1 MTARTTPAQRAEIS
15 RKNGCMG
22 RGPVS
27 PEGKTRSRMNAVKHG
42 MTARIPV
49 LPGEDPETFRQHVE
63 GIVDSVVPRNPLEL
77 GLAEQAALSLWKI
90 ERAERVEATRVA
102 ATVRAAEAHADDHQQ
117 EELCALGLWLV
128 ASTVKT
134 KQNAAADLLAFLP
147 ADRHAPFQAGRGE
160 PLVVLHRI
168 QATADGCQWLLERWD
183 RLRGS
188 LEQNGSWDI
197 EEMITAAQLRG
208 QRPLFMETAD
218 WECLLQERH
227 VKGNPAL
234 VEEGRSQLL
243 DQLTDGEWLA
253 ADPAGTRAAL
263 LRLVAEETARLEE
276 LKEARQ
282 QREAADR
289 SELAD
294 RLAVDTTPEGERVR
308 RYQLDCDR
316 KLHRALQSLL
326 KLRREEG
333 RAADP
338 DAEDVPEP
346 AGAVEPPNGLT
357 PAVTDVPVT
366 ASEPVEPESG
376 LTPTATDY
384 PGDRDGNG
392 GSDRAGRRW
401 GGRSG
406 SGLGGS
412 CRARSRR
419 CGSRARR
426 AERTH
431 ARHQPRTQ
439 PAKRTQPGGR
449 RRRKP
454 AKRTQ
459 RVGSDRGDRVSRP
472 WPSPC

>member
-1 MTARTTPAQRAEIS
+1 M
-15 RKNGCMG
+15 
-22 RGPVS
+22 
-27 PEGKTRSRMNAVKHG
+27 
-42 MTARIPV
+42 
-49 LPGEDPETFRQHVE
+49 
-63 GIVDSVVPRNPLEL
+63 
-77 GLAEQAALSLWKI
+77 
-90 ERAERVEATRVA
+90 
-102 ATVRAAEAHADDHQQ
+102 
-117 EELCALGLWLV
+117 

-183 RLRGS
+183 RLRAS
-188 LEQNGSWDI
+188 LEQDGSWDI
-197 EEMITAAQLRG
+197 EEMIAAAQLRG

-218 WECLLQERH
+218 WECLVQERH

-234 VEEGRSQLL
+234 VEEGRRQLL

-294 RLAVDTTPEGERVR
+294 RLAVDTTPDGERVR

-333 RAADP
+333 ARGGSGRRGRARAGRSGRAAKRP
-338 DAEDVPEP
+338 DAGRDGRPGRGVGTGRTGKRSD
-346 AGAVEPPNGLT
+346 ADGNG
-357 PAVTDVPVT
+357 
-366 ASEPVEPESG
+366 
-376 LTPTATDY
+376 Y

-392 GSDRAGRRW
+392 GSDRAGRRQ
-401 GGRSG
+401 GGR
-406 SGLGGS
+406 
-412 CRARSRR
+412 
-419 CGSRARR
+419 
-426 AERTH
+426 
-431 ARHQPRTQ
+431 
-439 PAKRTQPGGR
+439 
-449 RRRKP
+449 
-454 AKRTQ
+454 
-459 RVGSDRGDRVSRP
+459 
-472 WPSPC
+472 